1 MPNSVRTQ
9 PIWLPQGTPD
19 ATNITPADWGV
30 TTTNAN
36 AGGQP
41 GSLGQSFNYNDRV
54 YQRVKFDSGAD
65 STTPVGVA
73 ASGML
78 AYWKDKDEYIVT
90 NNRDQAIGGSGTNAY
105 LNFIAGIIRVAAT
118 AGNYIDILIEG
129 DNIAVDDGG
138 NTFAVGETVI
148 GEAAAAAAA
157 DRIAV
162 GTAPTFQRLG
172 VARGVASGGE
182 VNVDIDMDFRQS

>member
-1 MPNSVRTQ
+1 
-9 PIWLPQGTPD
+9 
-19 ATNITPADWGV
+19 
-30 TTTNAN
+30 
-36 AGGQP
+36 
-41 GSLGQSFNYNDRV
+41 
-54 YQRVKFDSGAD
+54 
-65 STTPVGVA
+65 
-73 ASGML
+73 ML

-162 GTAPTFQRLG
+162 GTAATYQRIG
-172 VARGVASGGE
+172 VARGAASGGE
-182 VNVDIDMDFRQS
+182 VNVDVDMDFRHS